1 MCTIIFANDCHPRYK
16 LVVAANRDEFY
27 KRPTQPAAFW
37 QEHEDILA
45 GKDLKEGGTWMGI
58 TTGGRFATLTN
69 YRDPAAFNPSAKSRG
84 HLVYNY
90 LCGDTEPLAYI
101 ETIISQAD
109 LLNGFNLLLG
119 DQESLYCYSN
129 RDHSIRRVGSGVHG
143 LSNSL
148 LDDPWPKVAKSKKT
162 LKRIIADDEIN
173 PERLFAMM
181 ADREA
186 VPDEMLPQTG
196 VSLEMERVLAPTFV
210 VSPGYGTRA
219 TTVLLINRNGK
230 VQFWERSFTPDGAD
244 RWNEV
249 HYEFEIKR

>member
-1 MCTIIFANDCHPRYK
+1 
-16 LVVAANRDEFY
+16 VAANRDEFY

-37 QEHEDILA
+37 PEHEDILA

-58 TTGGRFATLTN
+58 TNGGRFATLTN
-69 YRDPAAFNPSAKSRG
+69 YRDPAAFNASAQSRG
-84 HLVYNY
+84 HLVSNY
-90 LCGDTEPLAYI
+90 LSSDDEPLAYI

-129 RDHSIRRVGSGVHG
+129 RDHSIRRVGRGVHG

-148 LDDPWPKVAKSKKT
+148 LDDPWPKVAKGKKT
-162 LKRIIADDEIN
+162 LEKIMTDDEID
-173 PERLFAMM
+173 PERLFVMM